1 MLTPSP
7 RSPEVGTQKM
17 LWRKVVPQNWMG
29 WARPGTFVIT
39 AVIFFRNRSDS
50 ASCSAWVST
59 PETASSG

>member
-29 WARPGTFVIT
+29 WAGPGTFVIT
-39 AVIFFRNRSDS
+39 AVVFVRNRSDS
-50 ASCSAWVST
+50 AY
-59 PETASSG
+59 ASSG